1 MKNFFLYL
9 ITMIALQSC
18 VTTSNYYQ
26 HLNIKDASK
35 NSLDYDDSSIK
46 IEYDYWSEFGNFKVK
61 IFNKTNEEIRIDF
74 TKSFLII
81 NDLSIPY
88 FTGDISTQTQSF
100 SKNYS
105 NTYQTYNPLFYN
117 KTAFSSSITGYR
129 DEYSLSKQTLKEIVI
144 PPNSAIELN
153 KYNII
158 TERIINCNLVRQPK
172 KAEPNKISF
181 DLKTT
186 PISIRHYWTI
196 INDKENKIESKHFVY
211 ELANYNEDDY
221 LYLVETSVCG
231 RKLEFD
237 EIYKDFKMKNR
248 NSFYIKYK

>member
-1 MKNFFLYL
+1 MKKLMLYL
-9 ITMIALQSC
+9 ITIISFQSC
-18 VTTSNYYQ
+18 MTTSNYYQ
-26 HLNIKDASK
+26 HLNLKDATKST
-35 NSLDYDDSSIK
+35 LDYDDSEIK
-46 IEYDYWSEFGNFKVK
+46 IEYDYWSEYGNFKVK
-61 IFNKTNEEIRIDF
+61 IFNKSNEEIKIDF

-105 NTYQTYNPLFYN
+105 NTYRTYNPLFYN
-117 KTAFSSSITGYR
+117 NTGISSSITGYR
-129 DEYSLSKQTLKEIVI
+129 DEYSISKQTLKEVII

-158 TERIINCNLVRQPK
+158 NERIINCNLTRTPK
-172 KAEPNKISF
+172 KSQSNKVNF

-186 PISIRHYWTI
+186 PIAIRHYWTI
-196 INDKENKIESKHFVY
+196 INGKENKLESKHYVY
-211 ELANYNEDDY
+211 ELANYNEADY
-221 LYLVETSVCG
+221 LYIVDTSICG

-237 EIYKDFKMKNR
+237 EIYQDFKMRNK